1 MAGRLDNLQVNP
13 VLTEVARGYKQQRF
27 IGNMILPEVAVSAE
41 VLTVPTFSK
50 ENVKLGTG
58 VRGLRGPS
66 NVLQVGELS
75 TASVQLKE
83 FENGYPV
90 DYREGNAAAFSL
102 QSWAST
108 VAMDTTLLQI
118 EKVIAD
124 LLNDTGSYA
133 AGNQDIPSIKWDD
146 LGNSS
151 LDVVADIDDA
161 ANAFRAI
168 NGVFPDTMTTSM
180 EVWQKLRRSPK
191 IIELFKYSQSGVIT
205 PDMMKTIFPYIKNIY
220 IGETMYSN
228 DLETTFTA
236 LWSDNVILSSS
247 VPAPDMYCP
256 AFGYTYTLQGW
267 PLVDTYIKEG
277 GKVEVYRATKICLP
291 KILADTRA
299 YLINDVLS

>member
-27 IGNMILPEVAVSAE
+27 IGNQLLPEVSVTAE
-41 VLTVPTFSK
+41 VLTVPTFAK
-50 ENVKLGTG
+50 DNVKLATG

-90 DYREGNAAAFSL
+90 DYREGNAAVFSL

-118 EKVIAD
+118 EKEIAD
-124 LLNDTGSYA
+124 LVNATTSYA
-133 AGNQDIPSIKWDD
+133 SGNQDIPSIKWDD
-146 LGNSS
+146 LGNVS

-161 ANAFRAI
+161 ANSFRSV
-168 NGVFPDTMTTSM
+168 NGVFPDTFTTSM

-205 PDMMKTIFPYIKNIY
+205 PDMLKTIFPYIKTIL

-228 DLETTFTA
+228 DLETSFTA

-247 VPAPDMYCP
+247 VPNPDMYCP
-256 AFGYTYTLQGW
+256 AFGYTYVLQGW
-267 PLVDTYIKEG
+267 PLVDTYLKEG
-277 GKVEVYRATKICLP
+277 GKIEVYRATKIALP
-291 KILADTRA
+291 KVLADTRA
-299 YLINDVLS
+299 FLINDVLS